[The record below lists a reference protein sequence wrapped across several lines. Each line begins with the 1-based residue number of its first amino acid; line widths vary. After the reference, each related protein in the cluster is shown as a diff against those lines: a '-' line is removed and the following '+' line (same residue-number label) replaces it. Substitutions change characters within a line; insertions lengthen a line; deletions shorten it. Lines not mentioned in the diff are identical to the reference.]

1 MRAAPPPARSPAR
14 RSDRGAGARRL
25 ALAATLAL
33 AGCGPTRRV
42 ADCRRVVA
50 VVNPALDQI
59 EAQARVPAESSAQY
73 ARIAASYLALDREL
87 GALAPPR
94 DPAVAALL
102 LQYREHLERAA
113 QLAQQ
118 LAVTPVGGGDGR
130 RASAER
136 ELARLTERH
145 RATSRQFDLACLG
158 HR

>member
-1 MRAAPPPARSPAR
+1 MA
-14 RSDRGAGARRL
+14 
-25 ALAATLAL
+25 LAL
-33 AGCGPTRRV
+33 AGCGPAQRV

-50 VVNPALDQI
+50 VVNPALDHI
-59 EAQARVPAESSAQY
+59 EAQARAPAESPERY

-94 DPAVAALL
+94 DPALAALL
-102 LQYREHLERAA
+102 LQYRQHLERAA

-118 LAVTPVGGGDGR
+118 LALTPVDGRDGR

-136 ELARLTERH
+136 ELERLTERH